1 MAEGE
6 SRWLNAIPV
15 IGPAVDAALGFLGAH
30 GQQQT
35 NRMNRDIMREQMAFQ
50 ERMANTSAQRAVADY
65 RAAGLNPGL
74 AYDRGAAAP
83 SGASAIMGNVMG
95 AGISSA
101 QAARAARIQLQI
113 AAEQHQENLKKTKSE
128 TQLNTISAANA
139 IQTGNLLT
147 QQWRFNQARQPAD
160 LLKAASEAQLSAL
173 LIPGAKNTADMEQ
186 RLSKLGDGFG
196 ASSARLLAE
205 FLKLLKR

>member
-1 MAEGE
+1 MPAD
-6 SRWLNAIPV
+6 WLMGA
-15 IGPAVDAALGFLGAH
+15 AVDAALGFLGAH

-35 NRMNRDIMREQMAFQ
+35 NRMNRDIMREQNAFN
-50 ERMANTSAQRAVADY
+50 ERMSNTAVQRAVEDY
-65 RAAGLNPGL
+65 RKAGLNPAL
-74 AYDRGAAAP
+74 AYDRSASSPGAA
-83 SGASAIMGNVMG
+83 GAIMGNVMG

-173 LIPGAKNTADMEQ
+173 LLPGAKNTADMER
-186 RLSKLGDGFG
+186 RLSNLTDGFG
-196 ASSARLLAE
+196 SSSARLLAE